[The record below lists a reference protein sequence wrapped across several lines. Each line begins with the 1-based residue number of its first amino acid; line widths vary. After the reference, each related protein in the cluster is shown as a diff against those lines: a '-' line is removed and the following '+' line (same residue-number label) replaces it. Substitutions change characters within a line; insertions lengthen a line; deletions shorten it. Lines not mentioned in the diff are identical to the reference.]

1 MARLP
6 DRVAAILIFV
16 LAIGFALSP
25 FATGGFAGFR
35 PDQFPVPQ
43 INPPVQ
49 PAGYAFALW
58 GVIYLWLI
66 LGAGF
71 GAVLRV
77 TASDWQ
83 RVRLPLMLSLG
94 IGIFWIPVAQVNVI
108 LATVMI
114 WAMLAGAIWALLR
127 AHFRDR
133 AWLEGP
139 VGLYAGWL
147 TAASCVALGLVLAG
161 YGLVSAQAAAIA
173 MIGLALVITLAVLV
187 IRPGTPSYGFGV
199 GWALIGVIMRNL
211 ETGNMSVIT
220 LCIAGLSAIMIV
232 TWRGWRALSRA

>member
-1 MARLP
+1 MP
-6 DRVAAILIFV
+6 DRSAALLVLV

-43 INPPVQ
+43 VNAPVQ

-58 GVIYLWLI
+58 GLIYLWLI

-71 GAVLRV
+71 GAILRV
-77 TASDWQ
+77 SASDWQ
-83 RVRLPLMLSLG
+83 RMRAPLMVSLG
-94 IGIFWIPVAQVNVI
+94 IGIFWIPAAQVNVL
-108 LATVMI
+108 LATAMI
-114 WAMLAGAIWALLR
+114 WGMLAGAIRALLR
-127 AHFRDR
+127 TRYRDR
-133 AWLEGP
+133 LWLEGP

-161 YGLVSAQAAAIA
+161 YGLLSAQGAAIA

-187 IRPGTPSYGFGV
+187 IRPGTLSYGFGV
-199 GWALIGVIMRNL
+199 GWALVGVIMRNL
-211 ETGNMSVIT
+211 ETGNMAVIT
-220 LCIAGLSAIMIV
+220 LCVAGLAAILIV
-232 TWRGWRALSRA
+232 TLRGARALSRA

>member
-1 MARLP
+1 MP
-6 DRVAAILIFV
+6 DRVAAILVFV

-58 GVIYLWLI
+58 GLIYLWLI
-66 LGAGF
+66 IGAGF

-77 TASDWQ
+77 AASDWR
-83 RVRLPLMLSLG
+83 RVRLPLMASLG
-94 IGIFWIPVAQVNVI
+94 IGIFWIPVAQVNV
-108 LATVMI
+108 LWATVMI
-114 WAMLAGAIWALLR
+114 WGMLAGALWALLR
-127 AHFRDR
+127 THYRDR

-161 YGLVSAQAAAIA
+161 YGILGAQGAAIA

-187 IRPGTPSYGFGV
+187 MRPATLSYGFGV

-211 ETGNMSVIT
+211 ETGNMAVIT
-220 LCIAGLSAIMIV
+220 LCVGGLVAIAIV

>member
-1 MARLP
+1 MP
-6 DRVAAILIFV
+6 DRVAAILVFV

-43 INPPVQ
+43 INAPVQ

-58 GVIYLWLI
+58 GLIYLWLFF
-66 LGAGF
+66 GAGF
-71 GAVLRV
+71 GAILRV
-77 TASDWQ
+77 AASDWQ
-83 RVRLPLMLSLG
+83 RVRLPLMVSLG
-94 IGIFWIPVAQVNVI
+94 IGIFWIPVAQVTV
-108 LATVMI
+108 LWATVMI

-127 AHFRDR
+127 AHYRDR
-133 AWLEGP
+133 VWLEGP

-147 TAASCVALGLVLAG
+147 TAASSVALGLVLAG
-161 YGLVSAQAAAIA
+161 YGILGAQAAAIA
-173 MIGLALVITLAVLV
+173 MIGLALVIALAVLV